1 MDQWFK
7 RLTHLSGR
15 ATNESH
21 GKFPHDNDEG
31 RNSKYDR
38 YGENDSGSEEYDDS
52 NLEPEE
58 YDEYALH

>member
-38 YGENDSGSEEYDDS
+38 YEENDSGSEEYDDS
-52 NLEPEE
+52 
-58 YDEYALH
+58 D